1 MSFDAYVRDALD
13 NPKLPHV
20 NVGTQFKFL
29 SLKNATLPLHHL
41 FAYEQ
46 MPVLM
51 SFLEERFGRKI
62 ELPKA
67 NTSPAIKTE
76 ITPETEARFRAAR
89 ADDYALYAR
98 VLKAGGHLELEYS

>member
-41 FAYEQ
+41 SPQKRVETCISPVKQHTVPWGLLQ
-46 MPVLM
+46 MQGQMRVVLHM
-51 SFLEERFGRKI
+51 GFPL
-62 ELPKA
+62 
-67 NTSPAIKTE
+67 
-76 ITPETEARFRAAR
+76 
-89 ADDYALYAR
+89 
-98 VLKAGGHLELEYS
+98 